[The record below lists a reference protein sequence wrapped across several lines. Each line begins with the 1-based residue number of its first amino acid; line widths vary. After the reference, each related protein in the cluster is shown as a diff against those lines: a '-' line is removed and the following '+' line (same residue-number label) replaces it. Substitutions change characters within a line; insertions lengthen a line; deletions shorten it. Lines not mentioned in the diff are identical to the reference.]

1 MIGDARRTM
10 VGAILAAVLP
20 FVMLALFLPTAF
32 SLRVPLDYHG
42 DGLSH
47 GLLVKSVLEVGWF
60 PADNPRFG
68 APFGATWFD
77 YPNADAA
84 NLLLLKIVGIFSNDW
99 IVAANLFY
107 LATFALTSVCSFL
120 VMYRLGLRW
129 IYALVGALL
138 FAELPYHFLRPAH
151 LLLVAYWSVPIGIY
165 LATICGP
172 QAAAVRPADASSG
185 VAARVAMTI
194 AVACGGFYYAFFT
207 IVLVAASGLANV
219 VAERR
224 WRALLPATSAV
235 AIIVAIVALQL
246 APSLRYWYENG
257 TNPQVAKRSAAEA
270 EYYAFKPIQLL
281 LPHSQHRIA
290 LVRALAT
297 GYARSTPVVNENAT
311 ASLGLVGS
319 VGLALILAYG
329 LRRVI
334 VQRALDPPLESLAWQ
349 SVVALAFGTIGGA
362 GSMLAHAGFTQVRGY
377 NRISVFLGFIGIAAV
392 FLLLQRLLP
401 RIGDLRNRVRVGA
414 TAAVAL
420 AAFGTLDQLPAAS
433 MRAASTEFQS
443 DRRFFA
449 SLEHNVSPGTAVYQL
464 PYHPYPEAGPT
475 NGMDDYSL
483 ARGYL
488 NTDTL
493 RWSYGATRGR
503 EGDLWLRAL
512 AGHEMAEQLD
522 LAAASGFAVVY
533 IDRRAYSDHAAAVE
547 TVLRHRLG
555 DPIAVS
561 GDGNLA
567 AYRMDPTG
575 TTPVSLAALLPKWE
589 TPIGFDSEVLSP
601 RVSRISG
608 FSVVE
613 PTGRWTNGQVARI
626 EFSEPLPRRFVLRLE
641 TLRAMAPSANVDLPI
656 HIGGVDRRA
665 RIGTG
670 PTVVET
676 EFDLPAAASAIEIT
690 IPSPASPSDLG
701 IGDDT
706 RRLGLHL
713 KSIAVLPI

>member
-1 MIGDARRTM
+1 M
-10 VGAILAAVLP
+10 LAAVLP
-20 FVMLALFLPTAF
+20 FIMLALFLPTAL
-32 SLRVPLDYHG
+32 SLRVPLDYTG

-47 GLLVKSVLEVGWF
+47 GVLVKSVLEVGWF

-68 APFGATWFD
+68 APFGATWLD
-77 YPNADAA
+77 YPTADAA
-84 NLLLLKIVGIFSNDW
+84 NLLLLKIAGIFSNDW
-99 IVAANLFY
+99 IVATNLFY
-107 LATFALTSVCSFL
+107 LATFALTSVCAFV
-120 VMYRLGLRW
+120 VMHRLGVRW

-138 FAELPYHFLRPAH
+138 FTELPYHFLRPAH

-172 QAAAVRPADASSG
+172 QAAAVRPANAPSG
-185 VAARVAMTI
+185 LPTRVLMAI

-207 IVLVAASGLANV
+207 ILLVAASGLANV

-224 WRALLPATSAV
+224 WRALLPAMSVV
-235 AIIVAIVALQL
+235 AIIVATVALQL

-257 TNPQVAKRSAAEA
+257 TNPQVATRSAAEA

-281 LPHSQHRIA
+281 LPHWQHRIA
-290 LVRALAT
+290 LARALAT
-297 GYARSTPVVNENAT
+297 GYARSTPIVNENVT
-311 ASLGLVGS
+311 ASLGLVGV

-329 LRRVI
+329 LRRLI

-401 RIGDLRNRVRVGA
+401 RIGDVRNRARVGA
-414 TAAVAL
+414 TAVVVLAV
-420 AAFGTLDQLPAAS
+420 FGTLDQLPAVS
-433 MRAASTEFQS
+433 SRAAPTELQG

-449 SLEHNVSPGTAVYQL
+449 TLEQNVSPGTAVYQL
-464 PYHPYPEAGPT
+464 PYHPYPESGPV

-493 RWSYGATRGR
+493 RWSYGATKGR
-503 EGDLWLRAL
+503 AGDRWLRAL
-512 AGHEMAEQLD
+512 AEHETAVQLD
-522 LAAASGFAVVY
+522 LAAASGFAAVY
-533 IDRRAYSDHAAAVE
+533 IDRRAYADHAAAVE

-561 GDGNLA
+561 GDGHLA
-567 AYRMDPTG
+567 AYRMRPTG
-575 TTPVSLAALLPKWE
+575 TVPVPLGMLLPKWE
-589 TPIGFDSEVLSP
+589 TPIRFDSEMLSL
-601 RVSRISG
+601 RVSRITG
-608 FSVVE
+608 FSIAE
-613 PTGRWTNGQVARI
+613 PTGRWTNRNVARI

-641 TLRAMAPSANVDLPI
+641 TISAMPPSANVDLPI
-656 HIGGVDRRA
+656 RIGSVDRRVRVA
-665 RIGTG
+665 AG

-676 EFDLPAAASAIEIT
+676 EFDLPGAASVIEIT
-690 IPSPASPSDLG
+690 IPTPASPHDLG
-701 IGDDT
+701 INDDT
-706 RRLGLHL
+706 RRLGIHV
-713 KSIAVLPI
+713 KSLAILPI

>member
-1 MIGDARRTM
+1 M
-10 VGAILAAVLP
+10 
-20 FVMLALFLPTAF
+20 
-32 SLRVPLDYHG
+32 
-42 DGLSH
+42 
-47 GLLVKSVLEVGWF
+47 
-60 PADNPRFG
+60 
-68 APFGATWFD
+68 
-77 YPNADAA
+77 
-84 NLLLLKIVGIFSNDW
+84 
-99 IVAANLFY
+99 
-107 LATFALTSVCSFL
+107 
-120 VMYRLGLRW
+120 
-129 IYALVGALL
+129 
-138 FAELPYHFLRPAH
+138 
-151 LLLVAYWSVPIGIY
+151 
-165 LATICGP
+165 
-172 QAAAVRPADASSG
+172 
-185 VAARVAMTI
+185 
-194 AVACGGFYYAFFT
+194 
-207 IVLVAASGLANV
+207 
-219 VAERR
+219 
-224 WRALLPATSAV
+224 
-235 AIIVAIVALQL
+235 
-246 APSLRYWYENG
+246 
-257 TNPQVAKRSAAEA
+257 
-270 EYYAFKPIQLL
+270 
-281 LPHSQHRIA
+281 
-290 LVRALAT
+290 
-297 GYARSTPVVNENAT
+297 
-311 ASLGLVGS
+311 
-319 VGLALILAYG
+319 
-329 LRRVI
+329 
-334 VQRALDPPLESLAWQ
+334 
-349 SVVALAFGTIGGA
+349 
-362 GSMLAHAGFTQVRGY
+362 
-377 NRISVFLGFIGIAAV
+377 
-392 FLLLQRLLP
+392 
-401 RIGDLRNRVRVGA
+401 
-414 TAAVAL
+414 
-420 AAFGTLDQLPAAS
+420 
-433 MRAASTEFQS
+433 
-443 DRRFFA
+443 
-449 SLEHNVSPGTAVYQL
+449 YQL

-589 TPIGFDSEVLSP
+589 TPIGFDSEMLSP

-626 EFSEPLPRRFVLRLE
+626 EFSE
-641 TLRAMAPSANVDLPI
+641 
-656 HIGGVDRRA
+656 RA
-665 RIGTG
+665 RTGTG